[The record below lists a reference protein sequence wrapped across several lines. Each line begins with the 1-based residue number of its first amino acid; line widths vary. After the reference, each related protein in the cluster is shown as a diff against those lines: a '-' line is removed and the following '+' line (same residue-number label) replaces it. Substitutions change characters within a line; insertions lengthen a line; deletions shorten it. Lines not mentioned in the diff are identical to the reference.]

1 MTKQLTAD
9 QVQTLSAYERYFTQA
24 TRAAWCSYPGQAAIH
39 KMLDI
44 WAELTG
50 SPYPYKP
57 GCPNCLLNLVR
68 DMGTIYFAAKEA
80 LVSELREK
88 AKGETFREVQ
98 IGDYKPTKPDSFNA
112 EAETPKKAS
121 KTITRKKKAV
131 KTK

>member
-1 MTKQLTAD
+1 MKNQLTAD
-9 QVQTLSAYERYFTQA
+9 QVQTISAYERYFTQA

-68 DMGTIYFAAKEA
+68 DMGHIYFAYKEA
-80 LVSELREK
+80 EAAAKVVSLPVESETP
-88 AKGETFREVQ
+88 AK
-98 IGDYKPTKPDSFNA
+98 
-112 EAETPKKAS
+112 PKKA
-121 KTITRKKKAV
+121 TPAKKKAATA
-131 KTK
+131 KKKAK

>member
-68 DMGTIYFAAKEA
+68 DMGHIYFAAKEA
-80 LVSELREK
+80 ESA
-88 AKGETFREVQ
+88 AKVAQTA
-98 IGDYKPTKPDSFNA
+98 A
-112 EAETPKKAS
+112 EAETPAKAG
-121 KTITRKKKAV
+121 KTTPKKKKAA